1 MSIIATFIQHSIRSS
16 NRSNSRR
23 KGGIHTGREVKLPI
37 YANYIILHIKN
48 PKDSTKKLLELINS
62 VKLEYKIDRQKSFNN
77 KLITKYQKEKLRKQF
92 HLSKRIKYPGIYLT
106 KEIKELYSKNWKT
119 LMKEAEDNTNGK
131 IS

>member
-16 NRSNSRR
+16 SHSNSRR
-23 KGGIHTGREVKLPI
+23 KGGIHVGREVKLPI
-37 YANYIILHIKN
+37 YANDTILHTKN
-48 PKDSTKKLLELINS
+48 HKDSTKKLLELINS
-62 VKLEYKIDRQKSFNN
+62 EEHKIDRNLPVYT
-77 KLITKYQKEKLRKQF
+77 LITNYQKEKLRKQF

-106 KEIKELYSKNWKT
+106 KEIKELYFKNCKT